1 MSQHPDYI
9 YIKALAENDTFV
21 INRLYEKFSPKIIA
35 FVRNNSGNES
45 EAQDLFQDAL
55 IAIFHKA
62 VEKDFVLS
70 CPFDAYLFMV
80 CRNKWFNLLKSKG
93 KKGVTLV
100 EPNTF
105 NNDKQT
111 VELSEETIV
120 EDEKQKLFDKTL
132 LEISDKCQEMLK
144 LSWAGNSMDKVAE
157 LLNVSYGYARKKK
170 SECMKRLTT
179 LIKESS
185 EYKQIKS
192 Y

>member
-1 MSQHPDYI
+1 MTQHPDYI

-21 INRLYEKFSPKIIA
+21 LNRLYKKFSPKIIA
-35 FVRNNSGNES
+35 FVKNNSGNES
-45 EAQDLFQDAL
+45 EAQDLFQEAL

-62 VEKDFVLS
+62 VDGNFVLS

-80 CRNKWFNLLKSKG
+80 CRNKWFNILKSKG
-93 KKGVTLV
+93 KKEVTFV

-105 NNDKQT
+105 NNNKQI
-111 VELSEETIV
+111 EKLSEETVI
-120 EDEKQKLFDKTL
+120 EDDKQKLFDKKL
-132 LEISDKCQEMLK
+132 LEISAKCQEVLK
-144 LSWAGNSMDKVAE
+144 LSWAGNAMDKVAE

-179 LIKESS
+179 IIKESP
-185 EYKQIKS
+185 EFKRIKS

>member
-1 MSQHPDYI
+1 MAQHEDYI
-9 YIKALAENDTFV
+9 YIKALAENNTFI

-35 FVRNNSGNES
+35 FVRKNSGNES

-62 VEKDFVLS
+62 TDKDFVLS

-80 CRNKWFNLLKSKG
+80 CRNKWFNVLKSKG

-100 EPNTF
+100 ESSTF
-105 NNDKQT
+105 NNDKQIESLSDET
-111 VELSEETIV
+111 VV
-120 EDEKQKLFDKTL
+120 EDEKQKLFDEKL

-144 LSWAGNSMDKVAE
+144 LSWAGNAMDKVAE

-170 SECMKRLTT
+170 SECMKRLTF

-185 EYKQIKS
+185 EYKKIKS

>member
-1 MSQHPDYI
+1 MTQHPDYI

-21 INRLYEKFSPKIIA
+21 LKRLYEKFSPKIIA
-35 FVRNNSGNES
+35 FVKNNSGNES
-45 EAQDLFQDAL
+45 EAQDLFQEAL

-62 VEKDFVLS
+62 VDKNFVLS
-70 CPFDAYLFMV
+70 CPFDAYLYMV
-80 CRNKWFNLLKSKG
+80 CRNKWFNILKSKG

-105 NNDKQT
+105 NNDKQIET
-111 VELSEETIV
+111 LSEETVI
-120 EDEKQKLFDKTL
+120 EDEKQKLFDKKL
-132 LEISDKCQEMLK
+132 LEISNKCQEFLK
-144 LSWAGNSMDKVAE
+144 LSWAGNAMDKVAE

-170 SECMKRLTT
+170 SECMKKLTT

-185 EYKQIKS
+185 EYKKIKS

>member
-9 YIKALAENDTFV
+9 YIKALAENNTLI

-62 VEKDFVLS
+62 VNNDFVLT
-70 CPFDAYLFMV
+70 CPFDAYLFMI
-80 CRNKWFNLLKSKG
+80 CRNKWFTILKSKN

-111 VELSEETIV
+111 VELSEETIL
-120 EDEKQKLFDKTL
+120 EDEKQQLFDKTL
-132 LEISDKCQEMLK
+132 LEISAKCQELLK
-144 LSWAGNSMDKVAE
+144 LSWAGNGMDKVAE
-157 LLNVSYGYARKKK
+157 LLNISYGYARKKK

-179 LIKESS
+179 LVKESS

>member
-1 MSQHPDYI
+1 MTQHPDTI
-9 YIKALAENDTFV
+9 FIKALAENDTFI
-21 INRLYEKFSPKIIA
+21 INRIYKQFSPKIIA
-35 FVRNNSGNES
+35 FVKKNSGNET

-62 VEKDFVLS
+62 VDKDFKLT

-80 CRNKWFNLLKSKG
+80 CRNKWFNILRSKG

-111 VELSEETIV
+111 ETLSNETVI
-120 EDEKQKLFDKTL
+120 EDEKQKLFDKKL
-132 LEISDKCQEMLK
+132 LEISPKCQEVLK
-144 LSWAGNSMDKVAE
+144 LSWAGNAMDKVAE

-170 SECMKRLTT
+170 SECMKKLSS
-179 LIKESS
+179 LIQNSS
-185 EYKQIKS
+185 EYQKIKS

>member
-1 MSQHPDYI
+1 MTQHPDTI
-9 YIKALAENDTFV
+9 YIKALAENDTFI
-21 INRLYEKFSPKIIA
+21 INRIYKQFSPKIIA
-35 FVRNNSGNES
+35 FVKKNSGNET

-62 VEKDFVLS
+62 VDKDFKLT

-80 CRNKWFNLLKSKG
+80 CRNKWFNILRSKG
-93 KKGVTLV
+93 KKRVTLV

-111 VELSEETIV
+111 ETLSNETVI
-120 EDEKQKLFDKTL
+120 EDEKQKLFDKKL
-132 LEISDKCQEMLK
+132 LEISPKCQEVLK
-144 LSWAGNSMDKVAE
+144 LSWAGNAMDKVAE

-170 SECMKRLTT
+170 SECMKKLSS
-179 LIKESS
+179 LIQNSS
-185 EYKQIKS
+185 EYQKIKS

>member
-1 MSQHPDYI
+1 MTQHPDTI
-9 YIKALAENDTFV
+9 YIKALAENDTFI
-21 INRLYEKFSPKIIA
+21 INRIYKQFSPKIIA
-35 FVRNNSGNES
+35 FVKKNSGNET

-62 VEKDFVLS
+62 VDKDFKLT

-80 CRNKWFNLLKSKG
+80 CRNKWFNILRSKG

-111 VELSEETIV
+111 ATLSNETVI
-120 EDEKQKLFDKTL
+120 EDEKQKLFDKKL
-132 LEISDKCQEMLK
+132 LEISPKCQEVLK
-144 LSWAGNSMDKVAE
+144 LSWAGNAMDKVAE

-170 SECMKRLTT
+170 SECMKKLSS
-179 LIKESS
+179 LIQNSS
-185 EYKQIKS
+185 EYQKIKS